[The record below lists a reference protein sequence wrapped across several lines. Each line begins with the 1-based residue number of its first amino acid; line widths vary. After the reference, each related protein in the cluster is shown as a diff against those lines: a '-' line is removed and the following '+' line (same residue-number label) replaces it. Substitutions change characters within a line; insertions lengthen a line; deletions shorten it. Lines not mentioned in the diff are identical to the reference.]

1 MKKYYTLLLLFS
13 WACIQAQVQKSWEK
27 VYTDFNPRNA
37 KVNTDL
43 KGNVQWLQ
51 STDSALHF
59 RLIQT
64 DGTMLHHFE
73 WKDSSAMT
81 YRIAAPQRNASGAT
95 FFAAVTELY
104 GGGETMNLFC
114 LNDSAQLVWR
124 YSAPVPSTLTCVPH
138 DLAITQQHNY
148 VLWNFSGFEKES
160 WYLQK
165 FDFQGQQ
172 TASLSSDTTR
182 NQRALWLLAQEHQ
195 LRIAGQEMYQDLNK
209 TFQIVSDTSLSITQ
223 SQSISLFNS
232 HEYLADY
239 LLYSDSARVYA
250 INLESDSTGL
260 DFAIAYQHEDSTQN
274 WLFYYDGL
282 AGYDDAVSGLASI
295 GRRLFAAGY
304 TTKLENAQLH
314 KDYLL
319 LCMSD
324 DGQLIWEAHY
334 DGPPGQMDDA
344 ELQIATDELD
354 RIWVSGASYNGL
366 NYDMF
371 TCVYDTEGSLLYN
384 FRYALDGDKDERP
397 FRMIKDKVG
406 GMILAGKSESD
417 STSHILLRYG
427 DEKEKQQ
434 AIEKQ
439 LALLAAALVLPM
451 QDTLIKSIVW
461 KYVEKSYT
469 DLWYVFID
477 EIVRDAEALNYPILS
492 EMNKSVS
499 WFFDLPPKDYV
510 SPLLK
515 RFYVDGRPYRPF
527 IYVVEAD
534 SLSRQQWMDS
544 IPWIAFSHQRD
555 SMPVMAVSR
564 NRDTELPL
572 FEPIDGVLEP
582 WGGTNSRPI
591 LELAILPNDWVRRTK
606 NKKILINCFARKPDS
621 GNCLFC
627 FRDNYPIQLS
637 DFSSSTMD
645 DEIQINLAQNM
656 FNNNCFDDAN
666 VSFPFSTVEFL
677 HSQNISPSIGDEN
690 DLLVQRFAILEAVS
704 GNFSFYKSKLPP
716 AGEGKYIVK
725 TDHPIWRRVYPS
737 GEVYKGH
744 ALTLCNKYNNF
755 KDLGEYIST
764 FLSGSLIPQQEL
776 YGLAVGG
783 LYRIYVPN
791 IQVKPLYFS
800 FPYNKCLWYQHGPD
814 MKIDYELAENDFEC
828 LTPPV
833 NSADYVITDNFKHGG
848 SAFRNAYEQIY
859 QTSGEE
865 AFKYVLNTNLNQ
877 IREYWETN
885 RITVYFSSHSGAL
898 VIPENVFRFI
908 VSNDEFNELLPSD
921 EFITSFTLNQQGEYE
936 VFKNS
941 NDHFNPFYTA
951 LPGDNIVIEVVAKF
965 ENSENIICRKLVQLQ
980 GQNILEFKTVGV
992 EITGKI
998 RDFDEHE
1005 TIYSIKLWKRN

>member
-555 SMPVMAVSR
+555 SMPAPALRWERPGEVTWIGPI
-564 NRDTELPL
+564 RDLPNWVNWQ
-572 FEPIDGVLEP
+572 PV
-582 WGGTNSRPI
+582 I
-591 LELAILPNDWVRRTK
+591 LTAILPDFWVNILNRKTLVNCVRRKFEQCNFCFDQDDVIEYNNVGGSGWNHEVFINLTQMI
-606 NKKILINCFARKPDS
+606 NVYDDCFSDVSVDYEFLINDLEL
-621 GNCLFC
+621 GNGFSS
-627 FRDNYPIQLS
+627 FRNDYALLEEMHSEIPGWERIENNSIVNGYLII
-637 DFSSSTMD
+637 DFSIKKT
-645 DEIQINLAQNM
+645 INPVYYKRS
-656 FNNNCFDDAN
+656 FDDY
-666 VSFPFSTVEFL
+666 L
-677 HSQNISPSIGDEN
+677 C
-690 DLLVQRFAILEAVS
+690 
-704 GNFSFYKSKLPP
+704 
-716 AGEGKYIVK
+716 
-725 TDHPIWRRVYPS
+725 
-737 GEVYKGH
+737 GH
-744 ALTLCNKYNNF
+744 ALTLCHKVNAFHDVAELRRQNAN
-755 KDLGEYIST
+755 I
-764 FLSGSLIPQQEL
+764 GSLGLSMGKIYKISIPEFSD
-776 YGLAVGG
+776 
-783 LYRIYVPN
+783 
-791 IQVKPLYFS
+791 PLYFAY
-800 FPYNKCLWYQHGPD
+800 PYAQSLWFVFGPD
-814 MKIDYELAENDFEC
+814 LKVNYELKNTNCSSEENDLKNDFSHAASVFINAYNHTYSSTNG
-828 LTPPV
+828 L
-833 NSADYVITDNFKHGG
+833 DYIVSKNPELMVQYWTGKTIKV
-848 SAFRNAYEQIY
+848 AFSREYSVYTSSENLQIFDLDSQSNCTEETFQFVMEFTLNENGEYEQI
-859 QTSGEE
+859 
-865 AFKYVLNTNLNQ
+865 KN
-877 IREYWETN
+877 
-885 RITVYFSSHSGAL
+885 
-898 VIPENVFRFI
+898 IPW
-908 VSNDEFNELLPSD
+908 
-921 EFITSFTLNQQGEYE
+921 
-936 VFKNS
+936 
-941 NDHFNPFYTA
+941 NPFEA
-951 LPGDNIVIEVVAKF
+951 GDEVRIIVFAKYKDGGIINSCREIIIEPETLYNNQLATIFNAVV
-965 ENSENIICRKLVQLQ
+965 
-980 GQNILEFKTVGV
+980 V
-992 EITGKI
+992 EITGNI
-998 RDFDEHE
+998 EDYQDSQ
-1005 TIYSIKLWKRN
+1005 TIYKAELWKRN

>member
-1 MKKYYTLLLLFS
+1 
-13 WACIQAQVQKSWEK
+13 
-27 VYTDFNPRNA
+27 
-37 KVNTDL
+37 
-43 KGNVQWLQ
+43 
-51 STDSALHF
+51 
-59 RLIQT
+59 
-64 DGTMLHHFE
+64 
-73 WKDSSAMT
+73 
-81 YRIAAPQRNASGAT
+81 
-95 FFAAVTELY
+95 
-104 GGGETMNLFC
+104 MNLFC

-124 YSAPVPSTLTCVPH
+124 YSVPVPSTLTCVPH
-138 DLAITQQHNY
+138 ELAITQQHIY

-165 FDFQGQQ
+165 FDFLGQHA
-172 TASLSSDTTR
+172 ASLSSDTTR

-195 LRIAGQEMYQDLNK
+195 LRIVGQERYQDLNK
-209 TFQIVSDTSLSITQ
+209 TFQILSDTSLSIIQ
-223 SQSISLFNS
+223 SQSISFFNS
-232 HEYLADY
+232 HEFLADY

-282 AGYDDAVSGLASI
+282 AGYDDAISGLASI

-319 LCMSD
+319 LCLSD
-324 DGQLIWEAHY
+324 DGQIIWEAHY

-354 RIWVSGASYNGL
+354 RIWVSGASYNGM

-371 TCVYDTEGSLLYN
+371 TCVYDTEGSLLYY

-397 FRMIKDKVG
+397 FRMVKDKVG
-406 GMILAGKSESD
+406 GMILAGKSERD

-564 NRDTELPL
+564 DRDTELPL

-591 LELAILPNDWVRRTK
+591 LELAILPNDWVRRTERRLHVRCFIRK
-606 NKKILINCFARKPDS
+606 NELCQVCFDGDIHTPIEFIETINPGHFEILINQFT
-621 GNCLFC
+621 
-627 FRDNYPIQLS
+627 S
-637 DFSSSTMD
+637 D
-645 DEIQINLAQNM
+645 
-656 FNNNCFDDAN
+656 
-666 VSFPFSTVEFL
+666 
-677 HSQNISPSIGDEN
+677 ISPSLFECEETYNYVNYFPGYDVLTTESSLIIHNPSFLFIEG
-690 DLLVQRFAILEAVS
+690 VF
-704 GNFSFYKSKLPP
+704 GNYSFYERKYFSFDNLF
-716 AGEGKYIVK
+716 VK
-725 TDHPIWRRVYPS
+725 KFNRPILIKQPTNSSSLY
-737 GEVYKGH
+737 EID
-744 ALTLCNKYNNF
+744 ALTLCHPTSNMHDIGEF
-755 KDLGEYIST
+755 KTNINSGAHAGLGMGGIFKVS
-764 FLSGSLIPQQEL
+764 IPGQ
-776 YGLAVGG
+776 
-783 LYRIYVPN
+783 N
-791 IQVKPLYFS
+791 MPLYFS
-800 FPYNKCLWYQHGPD
+800 FPYTKGIWFNDGPD
-814 MKIDYELAENDFEC
+814 MGVFYFVKNENNQNCENIVGNPQEELLFNKSI
-828 LTPPV
+828 V
-833 NSADYVITDNFKHGG
+833 VGHGG
-848 SAFRNAYEQIY
+848 SAFVNSYETIY
-859 QTSGEE
+859 PDDPLSTRFIISHDYDEIKQYWE
-865 AFKYVLNTNLNQ
+865 ANQ
-877 IREYWETN
+877 IKIGFIQGSNQLVNSLNLFVFHPDNEEVCSTTN
-885 RITVYFSSHSGAL
+885 YTLVAEFSVTEDGWYEVSKLIELSLGSNDNILIKVNAEFKNQEIINTCESVVL
-898 VIPENVFRFI
+898 TGENLRFI
-908 VSNDEFNELLPSD
+908 
-921 EFITSFTLNQQGEYE
+921 T
-936 VFKNS
+936 
-941 NDHFNPFYTA
+941 
-951 LPGDNIVIEVVAKF
+951 
-965 ENSENIICRKLVQLQ
+965 
-980 GQNILEFKTVGV
+980 V
-992 EITGKI
+992 EITGNIK
-998 RDFDEHE
+998 D
-1005 TIYSIKLWKRN
+1005 YSNEDVVYQIQVFKND